1 MSTKS
6 DLFSIQTAQFNGA
19 NCLEITDHDLFFR
32 GTDEE
37 QMANETLKAICTGC
51 PVIALCRKDADENMD
66 LGWRAGTSA
75 RQRRNARRNAAKKAS
90 ATSTRAPR
98 VEQLRKQGLSN
109 VNIAKSM
116 GISVHAIDKTVRF
129 LKDNEAAA

>member
-1 MSTKS
+1 MSNK
-6 DLFSIQTAQFNGA
+6 DLLTIQTAQFNNA
-19 NCLEITDHDLFFR
+19 NCLGKDTELFFQ
-32 GTDEE
+32 GTDEDQE
-37 QMANETLKAICTGC
+37 KNLILATICTGC

-98 VEQLRKQGLSN
+98 VEQLRNQGLSN

-116 GISVHAIDKTVRF
+116 GISVHMIDKTVRF
-129 LKDNEAAA
+129 LKDIEAAA